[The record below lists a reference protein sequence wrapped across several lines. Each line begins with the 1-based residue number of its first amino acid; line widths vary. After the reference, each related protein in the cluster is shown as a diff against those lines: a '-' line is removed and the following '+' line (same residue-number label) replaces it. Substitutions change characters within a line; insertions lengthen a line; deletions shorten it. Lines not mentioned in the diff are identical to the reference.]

1 MELSKNTQNDNQE
14 DIKNN
19 DINLKNNK
27 LKNLRDII
35 NTLEEYQLVEIIKI
49 IKKNNIKYTQNKN
62 GIFLNMCKMDKC
74 VIDSI
79 EQYLVFIEKYNL

>member
-1 MELSKNTQNDNQE
+1 MNPTDTIDHSTDNSTT
-14 DIKNN
+14 
-19 DINLKNNK
+19 LKNNK

-62 GIFLNMCKMDKC
+62 GIFLNMCRMDDTI
-74 VIDSI
+74 IDSI
-79 EQYLVFIEKYNL
+79 EKYLIFIEKY

>member
-1 MELSKNTQNDNQE
+1 MNPSDTIDYGKHHST
-14 DIKNN
+14 
-19 DINLKNNK
+19 NLKNNK
-27 LKNLRDII
+27 LKNLRDVI

-62 GIFLNMCKMDKC
+62 GIFLNMCRMEDT

-79 EQYLVFIEKYNL
+79 EKYLVFIEKYNI

>member
-1 MELSKNTQNDNQE
+1 MNPTDTIDHSTDHSTT
-14 DIKNN
+14 
-19 DINLKNNK
+19 LKNNK

-62 GIFLNMCKMDKC
+62 GIFLNMCRMNDTI
-74 VIDSI
+74 IDSI
-79 EQYLVFIEKYNL
+79 EKYLIFIEKY

>member
-1 MELSKNTQNDNQE
+1 MS
-14 DIKNN
+14 
-19 DINLKNNK
+19 INKSSTHVSVHNSGHDTHVKNNK

-62 GIFLNMCKMDKC
+62 GIFLNMCRMDDTI
-74 VIDSI
+74 IDSI
-79 EQYLVFIEKYNL
+79 EKYLIFIEKY